1 MMKNTEIKA
10 LSIEELTERIASE
23 KENLQ
28 KLKFANAISVIENPM
43 KLKQTRRL
51 IARMCTELKVKELTK
66 Q

>member
-1 MMKNTEIKA
+1 MKNTEIKA
-10 LSIEELTERIASE
+10 LSADELKERIASE

-51 IARMCTELKVKELTK
+51 IARMSTELKVKEQIT